1 MQIDMNHMPILVDI
15 APKFSAIEI
24 VPPIKQISTF
34 RLYKIHKTFLKNH
47 FWKEN
52 TFWSDGYFV
61 GATGGASTEIIRKYI
76 AEQG

>member
-1 MQIDMNHMPILVDI
+1 
-15 APKFSAIEI
+15 
-24 VPPIKQISTF
+24 
-34 RLYKIHKTFLKNH
+34 LKNH

-61 GATGGASTEIIRKYI
+61 GATGDASTEIIRKYI